1 MTSNEAETQRIREL
15 DHAAK
20 GRREGRQS
28 RVGLAIA
35 VAVLASC
42 LIPASYAAGW
52 LALVFAVQFADSA
65 YFAAISKACARG
77 RVWPRARL
85 GAMMVVGLSTIVFA
99 ALGVALWQLG
109 GNSGRIFAVLLFC
122 GSLVHA
128 SVFLSQARFLYP
140 VSVAPFIL
148 GLMAMPL
155 YSLLGDHSMRFSGAM
170 PIIGGALMFLF
181 ASKKSYAWVQQILQ
195 QQQDARAIAIWEKE
209 KAEAAN
215 ARLRSINRAL
225 NKHAM
230 VAISDEHGVL
240 LEVNDMFCKQS
251 QYTREELI
259 GRNHT
264 ILDSGYHDEAFFK
277 EMQDTISAGEI
288 WSGQIQNRAKDGT
301 LYWSDV
307 TISPELDNDGNV
319 VSCISIRRDITD
331 LHEAVAEAKRANA
344 AKSEFLA
351 MMSHELRTPM
361 NAVLGMAQLLKNT
374 ELDPQ
379 QREYITAVT
388 DGGEMLM
395 TVLND
400 ILDFSKIEAGK
411 MQIENINVDVRHAVK
426 RLERL
431 WAPNARDKGLRF
443 VCAIDDDVPSV
454 VLGDITRIRQV
465 IYNLLSNAVKFTQE
479 GEVRLHV
486 SAKAIGPEKTCL
498 RFTVSDTGEGISEEA
513 QKRLFS
519 SFEQADKS
527 TTRRFGGTGLGLA
540 ISKRLANLMDG
551 DISVCSKPG
560 EGSCFTFTLNAEVIT
575 AGSLE
580 KESSSK
586 QSELPAQQPEQRR
599 RLRILAA
606 EDNPLNQRVL
616 LSFLKPLQH
625 HVTVASDGQEA
636 LDLLK
641 TQSFDLVLMDVQMP
655 RKDGLTAARELRASG
670 GPNATIPVIA
680 MTANAMSGD
689 RQKCL
694 DAGMSDYVAKPID
707 PRVLFTAIAKATARR
722 QASDEADGTPVS
734 RRA

>member
-1 MTSNEAETQRIREL
+1 MTSSEADAQLVRDL
-15 DHAAK
+15 DNAAK

-28 RVGLAIA
+28 RIGLAMA
-35 VAVLASC
+35 VALLASC
-42 LIPASYAAGW
+42 LIPAIYAIGW
-52 LALVFAVQFADSA
+52 LAVVLVVQLADSA
-65 YFAAISKACARG
+65 YFASIAKACARG
-77 RVWPRARL
+77 KVTRKARF
-85 GAMMVVGLSTIVFA
+85 GASALVGLSTIVFA

-109 GNSGRIFAVLLFC
+109 GNAGRIFAVLLFC

-140 VSVAPFIL
+140 VSVAPFII
-148 GLMAMPL
+148 GLVVMPV
-155 YSLLGDHSMRFSGAM
+155 YSLVGDHSMNFAGAV

-181 ASKKSYAWVQQILQ
+181 ASKKSYAWVQHILQ
-195 QQQDARAIAIWEKE
+195 QQQDARTIAIWEKE

-215 ARLRSINRAL
+215 SRLRSVNRAL
-225 NKHAM
+225 DEHAM

-240 LEVNDMFCKQS
+240 MEVNDMFCKQS
-251 QYTREELI
+251 QYSRDELI
-259 GRNHT
+259 GKNHN
-264 ILDSGYHDEAFFK
+264 ILDSGYHDPAFFE
-277 EMQDTISAGEI
+277 EMQKTISAGQV
-288 WSGQIQNRAKDGT
+288 WSGQIQNRTKDGR

-307 TISPELDNDGNV
+307 TISPETDSTGKV

-331 LHEAVAEAKRANA
+331 LHDAIAEAKRANA

-374 ELDPQ
+374 KLDPQ

-411 MQIENINVDVRHAVK
+411 MQIEKINVDVRHAVK

-431 WAPNARDKGLRF
+431 WAPNARDKGLSF
-443 VCAIDDDVPSV
+443 VCEIADDVPSV

-479 GEVRLHV
+479 GEVRLSV
-486 SAKAIGPEKTCL
+486 TAKSLGADKTCL
-498 RFTVSDTGEGISEEA
+498 SFTVKDTGEGISEEA
-513 QKRLFS
+513 QARLFS

-551 DISVCSKPG
+551 DITVCSKPG
-560 EGSCFTFTLNAEVIT
+560 EGACFTFTLNAQVIT
-575 AGSLE
+575 AASLDTASTSSNQAAPGQQE
-580 KESSSK
+580 KK
-586 QSELPAQQPEQRR
+586 HR

-625 HVTVASDGQEA
+625 HVTMAADGEEA
-636 LDLLK
+636 LEMLRA
-641 TQSFDLVLMDVQMP
+641 QPFDLVLMDVQMP
-655 RKDGLTAARELRASG
+655 RKDGMTAVRELRASD
-670 GPNATIPVIA
+670 GPNAAIPVIA

-694 DAGMSDYVAKPID
+694 DAGMSDYISKPID
-707 PRVLFTAIAKATARR
+707 PRILFTAIAR
-722 QASDEADGTPVS
+722 ASVRNPDAAVSKNGSAS